1 MSYTP
6 KQRSFKKHESKEK
19 FAARKKAEKEQAY
32 EIIDNSITDIMQDD
46 EHFKEYL
53 HFQSRMERYT
63 VSNTLL
69 IMAQCPDATQ
79 LKSANSWGELD
90 ASINKGE
97 KGIKV
102 LEPHDY
108 IDENGEQRTSYNV
121 KYVFDVSQTNAQPQ
135 PAKSFDH
142 SPKALVKAMLNATAL
157 NKSAVDELP
166 INNSTAYFDD
176 KSKTLMIKRRSETLA
191 MFKDIARE
199 LSLAEIANNSD
210 KYNRTEC
217 IPSAVCAS
225 YMLCEKYG
233 IDNSDI
239 NVASAKTMWNGKE
252 NKDVRTMLTMAN
264 DSVYSVSKDIYVE
277 MNKVKDKEPKTQ
289 EQTR

>member
-1 MSYTP
+1 MITLM
-6 KQRSFKKHESKEK
+6 KTASKE
-19 FAARKKAEKEQAY
+19 
-32 EIIDNSITDIMQDD
+32 
-46 EHFKEYL
+46 
-53 HFQSRMERYT
+53 
-63 VSNTLL
+63 
-69 IMAQCPDATQ
+69 
-79 LKSANSWGELD
+79 
-90 ASINKGE
+90 
-97 KGIKV
+97 
-102 LEPHDY
+102 
-108 IDENGEQRTSYNV
+108 YNV

-176 KSKTLMIKRRSETLA
+176 KSKTLMIKRHSETLA
-191 MFKDIARE
+191 MFKDFARE

-210 KYNRTEC
+210 EYNRTEC